1 MTSPYKAV
9 CFDVGGVLTH
19 SMSTVMPQA
28 AIAAGID
35 LEKLGPIFM
44 EMFISEGDTDNP
56 GHQLERGE
64 ISMDHFV
71 SIMGDMGT
79 EIRKVLH
86 PASEHFI
93 MAKLEPAQVM
103 HDFVQEVRNANFA
116 TGIISNVISEWL
128 PWWENFTPT
137 HELFDVVLYS
147 CDVGL
152 RKPNASIYL
161 SAAQQLNFT
170 PEEIVYLDDFLP
182 MAEAARKVG
191 MKVIHVTDH
200 ATAIAEARE
209 LLGL

>member
-1 MTSPYKAV
+1 MPSPYKAV

-19 SMSTVMPQA
+19 SMDSVMPESISA
-28 AIAAGID
+28 SGVDFA
-35 LEKLGPIFM
+35 KLAPIFM
-44 EMFISEGDTDNP
+44 EMFVSDSDTDNP

-64 ISMDHFV
+64 ISIDHFV
-71 SIMGDMGT
+71 DIMGDMGT

-86 PASEHFI
+86 PDSEHFI
-93 MAKLEPAQVM
+93 MAKLKPAQVM
-103 HDFVQEVRNANFA
+103 HEFVQEVRDAGFA

-128 PWWENFTPT
+128 PWWDNFTPS

-152 RKPNASIYL
+152 RKPSTSIYL
-161 SAAQQLNFT
+161 SAAQQLNYS

-182 MAEAARKVG
+182 MVEAARKVG
-191 MKVIHVTDH
+191 MRVVHVTDH
-200 ATAIAEARE
+200 AAAIAEARE

>member
-19 SMSTVMPQA
+19 SMSTVMPQG

-71 SIMGDMGT
+71 SIMGDMGS

-103 HDFVQEVRNANFA
+103 HDFVQEVRNAKFA

-128 PWWENFTPT
+128 PWWEDFTPS
-137 HELFDVVLYS
+137 HDLFDVVLYS

-161 SAAQQLNFT
+161 SAAAQLNFA

-200 ATAIAEARE
+200 AAAIAEARE

>member
-103 HDFVQEVRNANFA
+103 HDFVQEVRNAKFA
-116 TGIISNVISEWL
+116 TGIISNVISCL
-128 PWWENFTPT
+128 
-137 HELFDVVLYS
+137 LYTS
-147 CDVGL
+147 PSPRD
-152 RKPNASIYL
+152 
-161 SAAQQLNFT
+161 
-170 PEEIVYLDDFLP
+170 
-182 MAEAARKVG
+182 
-191 MKVIHVTDH
+191 
-200 ATAIAEARE
+200 
-209 LLGL
+209 

>member
-1 MTSPYKAV
+1 
-9 CFDVGGVLTH
+9 
-19 SMSTVMPQA
+19 
-28 AIAAGID
+28 
-35 LEKLGPIFM
+35 
-44 EMFISEGDTDNP
+44 
-56 GHQLERGE
+56 
-64 ISMDHFV
+64 
-71 SIMGDMGT
+71 
-79 EIRKVLH
+79 
-86 PASEHFI
+86 

-137 HELFDVVLYS
+137 HELFNVVLYS

-161 SAAQQLNFT
+161 SAAQQLNFA

-200 ATAIAEARE
+200 AAAIAEARE